1 MVEKMELLH
10 ITGPREDIDRVMDV
24 YLSNYDIHF
33 ENAMTSLGSLSNVR
47 PFAETNVYRDVCRK
61 AEELWPYIRE
71 GAPVS
76 YPVMK
81 PVEAEEIVEA
91 ACKMVEE
98 SQKRQEE
105 LRAECG
111 ALEELMRQIEPFREL
126 DYEFRGILKFRFI
139 AFRFGRISRDYYQRL
154 ERYIHETDHVLFY
167 ECHSD
172 EEYVWGAYFVP
183 AVYKSEVD
191 AVCMSFHF
199 ERIYLPDSFEGTPD
213 SAYQE
218 ASQALLQKTGECERL
233 RQQMYE
239 MLGRDC
245 ERLTGAYY
253 SLRSYCENFDIRK
266 YAVCTRTMGNA
277 AATGKARTNTE
288 YYILYGWMSEED
300 AKRFLRE
307 VEGDGDV
314 NVIREKAGENLR
326 ATPPTKLKNPKL
338 FRPFEMFVEMYGLP
352 AYNEMDPTV
361 FIALTY
367 TFMFG
372 VMFGDV
378 GQGIC
383 LAAGGFLLYRFKKM
397 NLAAIVALAGVWSTF
412 FGFMYGSVFGFEEML
427 APVWMRPMDNIMT
440 TLMLA
445 IGFGMVLIL
454 VAMVINIINAIRAKE
469 PGRMIFS
476 QSGIAGIVCYGCVV
490 LCIVLYATGHPIPAT
505 GVIGAAVGIP
515 LIAILL
521 KEPLSN
527 LLERQRKIFPEG
539 SRVMFFVEALVE
551 LFDVVLSYATN
562 SISFVRV
569 GAFALSHAGMM
580 SVVFTLAG
588 YESGSPNMLVVV
600 LGNILVAGL
609 EGLVVGIQV
618 LRLEYYEM
626 FSRFYKGTG
635 KPFVASF
642 RKRELGGE

>member
-10 ITGPREDIDRVMDV
+10 ITGPREDIDRVMNV

-47 PFAETNVYRDVCRK
+47 PFAETNVYKEAYRK
-61 AEELWPYIRE
+61 AEELWSYIRE
-71 GAPVS
+71 DAPAS
-76 YPVMK
+76 YPQLK
-81 PVEAEEIVEA
+81 PKEAEEIVET
-91 ACKMVEE
+91 ACVMAQE
-98 SQKRQEE
+98 SRNKQEK
-105 LRAECG
+105 LRTECG
-111 ALEELMRQIEPFREL
+111 EIEQLMQEIEPFREL
-126 DYEFRGILKFRFI
+126 DYEFKKILEFRFI

-154 ERYIHETDHVLFY
+154 EHYIHETDHVLFY

-172 EEYVWGAYFVP
+172 EEYVWGVYFVP
-183 AVYKSEVD
+183 AMYKSEVD

-213 SAYQE
+213 LAFH
-218 ASQALLQKTGECERL
+218 QAEEKLFAKRQECERL
-233 RQQMYE
+233 RNE
-239 MLGRDC
+239 MHELLIRDC
-245 ERLTGAYY
+245 ERITGAYY
-253 SLRSYCENFDIRK
+253 SLKSYCDNFDIRK
-266 YAVCTRTMGNA
+266 YAVCTRTKIMA
-277 AATGKARTNTE
+277 DARTDTE
-288 YYILYGWMSEED
+288 YYILYGWMSEKD
-300 AKRFLRE
+300 TKRFLRE
-307 VEGDGDV
+307 IEKDDKVH
-314 NVIREKAGENLR
+314 VILEEAEENLR
-326 ATPPTKLKNPKL
+326 AMPPTKLKNPKI
-338 FRPFEMFVEMYGLP
+338 FKPFEMFVEMYGLP
-352 AYNEMDPTV
+352 AYNEMDPTI

-372 VMFGDV
+372 VMFGDI

-383 LAAGGFLLYRFKKM
+383 LVIGGFLLYRVKKM
-397 NLAAIVALAGVWSTF
+397 NLAAIVALAGIWSTF
-412 FGFMYGSVFGFEEML
+412 FGFMYGSVFGFEDLLE
-427 APVWMRPMDNIMT
+427 PVWMRPMDNIMT

-445 IGFGMVLIL
+445 IGFGMGLIL

-469 PGRMIFS
+469 PGRMLFD
-476 QSGIAGIVCYGCVV
+476 QSGVAGIICYGCVV
-490 LCIVLYATGHPIPAT
+490 LCIVLFATGHPIPAT
-505 GVIGAAVGIP
+505 SIIGVAVGIP

-527 LLERQRKIFPEG
+527 LIERKKHIFPEG
-539 SRVMFFVEALVE
+539 SKAMFFVEALVE

-580 SVVFTLAG
+580 GVVLTLAG
-588 YESGSPNMLVVV
+588 YESGSPNMVVVV
-600 LGNILVAGL
+600 LGNILVTGL

-642 RKRELGGE
+642 RKNKVGGQ